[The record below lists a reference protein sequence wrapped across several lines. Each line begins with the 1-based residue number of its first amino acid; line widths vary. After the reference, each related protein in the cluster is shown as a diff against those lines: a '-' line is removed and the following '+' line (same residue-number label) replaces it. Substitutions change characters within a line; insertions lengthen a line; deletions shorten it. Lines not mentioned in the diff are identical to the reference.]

1 MTPIPVVDPYPVAE
15 PMFTHLLVM
24 SMRDDRL
31 EAGPKP
37 KAFETPFRHSDAGKC
52 ARHLGMALAKIPIT
66 NPFDYPSDWVT
77 SVGSLLHEKWQEALL
92 KIYPDSEIELKVSNG
107 ELTSGHIDALIRAQ
121 GRSFSYELKSINGFG
136 FTKAIGVVKQRG
148 GQLVT
153 PEGPKVAH
161 VIQASLNAK
170 ASDAD
175 YAVIGYL
182 SLESISLQVAAN
194 LELGELDRIMA
205 EWAFPRDVYEPIADR
220 ELARLAEIRKTVE
233 LKRNIPIAEAIG
245 DDGTLV
251 YLNPNNNF
259 RPWQCYYCPYM
270 TLCQQLSPLE
280 ETLDEAWGVSLRS

>member
-1 MTPIPVVDPYPVAE
+1 MSSIPIVDPYPVAD

-24 SMRDDRL
+24 SMRDERL

-37 KAFETPFRHSDAGKC
+37 KAYETPFRHSDAGKC
-52 ARHLGMALAKIPIT
+52 ARQLGLALAGVSIS

-92 KIYPDSEIELKVSNG
+92 KSYPDSHIELRVTNG
-107 ELTSGHIDALIRAQ
+107 GLTSGHIDAFIRAQ
-121 GRSFSYELKSINGFG
+121 GRTFSYELKSINGFG
-136 FTKAIGVVKQRG
+136 FTQAIGVVKQRG

-153 PEGPKVAH
+153 PQGPKVAH

-182 SLESISLQVAAN
+182 SLESISIQVAAN

-220 ELARLAEIRKTVE
+220 ELARLTEIYHTVKT
-233 LKRNIPIAEAIG
+233 KRNIPLAEAMG
-245 DDGTLV
+245 DDGTVV
-251 YLNPNNNF
+251 YLDPNRNF
-259 RPWQCYYCPYM
+259 RPWQCHYCPYLD
-270 TLCQQLSPLE
+270 LCRQLSPLE
-280 ETLDEAWGVSLRS
+280 VTLDEAMTLSLRS